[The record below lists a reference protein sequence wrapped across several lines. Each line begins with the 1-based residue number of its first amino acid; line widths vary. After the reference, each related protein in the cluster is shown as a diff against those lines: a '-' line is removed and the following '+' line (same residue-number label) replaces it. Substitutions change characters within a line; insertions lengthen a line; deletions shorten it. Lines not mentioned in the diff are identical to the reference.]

1 MLDIRS
7 RIERLLAWL
16 RLARVALEVPE
27 ADRLYGE
34 LSKLGELAARPL
46 DDAQRELPT
55 AQAHTL
61 LTLKAWKALLK

>member
-1 MLDIRS
+1 M
-7 RIERLLAWL
+7 

-46 DDAQRELPT
+46 DDAQCELRA

-61 LTLKAWKALLK
+61 LTLKVWKVLLK